1 MPRNHIFHYLNNS
14 TQIFSK
20 FAAVFTVIPFMILR
34 LIAFIMLCCI
44 ALDSAGFYLVQ
55 MGVLIELRTDMN
67 RKIEA
72 AQTANSSESLQQQT
86 SVLRLSSA
94 EIMEV
99 QWYEHQEE
107 FRYRGAMYDVVR
119 IATTADSIIIECLPD
134 DNETSTLEQ
143 ITQKEQTSPQGDG
156 LPLLAFEKISGEYLF
171 PNTLIYPTITASK
184 VFFGILVTADH
195 ANHILDVIPPPP
207 RA

>member
-1 MPRNHIFHYLNNS
+1 ML
-14 TQIFSK
+14 
-20 FAAVFTVIPFMILR
+20 LR

-55 MGVLIELRTDMN
+55 MGALIEIHREMN

-72 AQTANSSESLQQQT
+72 IQTANSHESLHQQT

-94 EIMEV
+94 EAIEL
-99 QWYEHQEE
+99 QWYDHQEE

-119 IATTADSIIIECLPD
+119 IATTADSMIIECLPD
-134 DNETSTLEQ
+134 NEETTTLEQ
-143 ITQKEQTSPQGDG
+143 IAQQQNEKTAPQGDG

-171 PNTLIYPTITASK
+171 PHTCIYPTVTASK
-184 VFFGILVTADH
+184 VFFGILVPADH
-195 ANHILDVIPPPP
+195 ANHTPDVISPPP
-207 RA
+207 RV